1 LVYKNIFDTE
11 VIRDA
16 YIKPLQE
23 KHKNS
28 RKDIQDLLH
37 SLEKGSYTENGVT
50 KEIYN
55 FENYAAELI
64 MSNLYKDVFDIGD
77 ESLYDILQ
85 QGEDYFI
92 KKNGRTLAHPSTP
105 LYDLAF
111 IKDTGQSTLI
121 SFNKV
126 NTTSNGS
133 VMENDFDLRQLT
145 TNDKDEIYLLEHNR
159 TTLKVGKWINDDSVT
174 FKDGKFFKGTEEV
187 DKKDYRINKEGAVQK
202 RLMFIKRFA
211 ITLQDT
217 KKDRV
222 DYTRHTLYEI
232 ADAKVFEEAL
242 KDSPIQGE
250 TMAESISKQR
260 AKLILNMFGNSKAAF
275 VNSAKT
281 WTVRD
286 GNSSINT
293 IDSAV

>member
-64 MSNLYKDVFDIGD
+64 MSNLYKDVFDIGN

-159 TTLKVGKWINDDSVT
+159 MTLKVGKWINDDSVT

-187 DKKDYRINKEGAVQK
+187 DKKDYRINKEG
-202 RLMFIKRFA
+202 
-211 ITLQDT
+211 
-217 KKDRV
+217 
-222 DYTRHTLYEI
+222 
-232 ADAKVFEEAL
+232 KV
-242 KDSPIQGE
+242 
-250 TMAESISKQR
+250 
-260 AKLILNMFGNSKAAF
+260 
-275 VNSAKT
+275 
-281 WTVRD
+281 
-286 GNSSINT
+286 
-293 IDSAV
+293 